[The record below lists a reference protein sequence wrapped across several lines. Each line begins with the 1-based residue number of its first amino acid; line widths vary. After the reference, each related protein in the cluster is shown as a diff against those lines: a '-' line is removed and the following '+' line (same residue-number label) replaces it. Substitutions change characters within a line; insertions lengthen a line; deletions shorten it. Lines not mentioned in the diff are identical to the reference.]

1 MLKQRRKALWG
12 LICVSTLSALLICVL
27 SIYGRTAT
35 SKEKASSATSAAAQE
50 VVPWTAVA
58 SDGTVDE
65 SAFVG
70 GVPIFIFGPILPP
83 VGLYTPNT
91 TGVAYNPA
99 VSPNTRLILR
109 YNVTN
114 TWETGPLGRNR
125 PAWTTLELGS
135 TAPPGSVVTAT
146 LYQVDRCTGLR
157 REICTAINRD
167 QPWPP
172 PMLPPGICERCQP
185 FPAGTIDFTNNL
197 YYVEVILSPGTGGP
211 PPAAH
216 TLRIL

>member
-1 MLKQRRKALWG
+1 MLKQKRKTLWG
-12 LICVSTLSALLICVL
+12 LICVSAFSALLICVF

-35 SKEKASSATSAAAQE
+35 SKENAISATSAAAQE

-83 VGLYTPNT
+83 VGLYTPNV

-99 VSPNTRLILR
+99 VSPDTRLILR

-114 TWETGPLGRNR
+114 TWETGPLGPPR
-125 PAWTTLELGS
+125 PAWRTLELGS
-135 TAPPGSVVTAT
+135 TAPPGSVVAAT

-157 REICTAINRD
+157 KQICIAINRD

-172 PMLPPGICERCQP
+172 PVLPPGRCVFCE

-197 YYVEVILSPGTGGP
+197 YYVEVEISPGTGGP

-216 TLRIL
+216 TLRIF

>member
-1 MLKQRRKALWG
+1 MERRRKALWS
-12 LICVSTLSALLICVL
+12 LIGVSTLSGLLICVL

-35 SKEKASSATSAAAQE
+35 SKENARSATSAAAQFT
-50 VVPWTAVA
+50 VPWTAVA

-70 GVPIFIFGPILPP
+70 GVPIFTFGPILPP

-91 TGVAYNPA
+91 TGVTFNPA
-99 VSPNTRLILR
+99 VPPNTRLILR

-114 TWETGPLGRNR
+114 TWETGPLGPNQ
-125 PAWTTLELGS
+125 PAWRNLELGS
-135 TAPPGSVVTAT
+135 TAPPGSTVAAT
-146 LYQVDRCTGLR
+146 LFQVDRCTGFR
-157 REICTAINRD
+157 KEICTAINAN

-172 PMLPPGICERCQP
+172 PVLPPGRCVFCE
-185 FPAGTIDFTNNL
+185 FPAGIIDFTNNL
-197 YYVEVILSPGTGGP
+197 YYVEVVLSPSTGGP

-216 TLRIL
+216 TLRIF